1 MICFLVTSVLKFAF
15 LPYYRRVNVYPFFVF
30 ARAANPDTER
40 KILNEAMKRKLLKG
54 IDPNV
59 KGNIFV
65 LHQDP
70 YTATVSPDK
79 ILQDC
84 CKAKVHLVTASVKPV
99 PPSETKDLIARVD
112 EQIQL
117 VKALLNLTKALTT
130 HVKDPNEKLH
140 KLEDAKITVP
150 ISQN

>member
-1 MICFLVTSVLKFAF
+1 
-15 LPYYRRVNVYPFFVF
+15 
-30 ARAANPDTER
+30 
-40 KILNEAMKRKLLKG
+40 MKRKHLKG
-54 IDPNV
+54 IHPNV
-59 KGNIFV
+59 KRNIFV

-70 YTATVSPDK
+70 YTTTVSPYK
-79 ILQDC
+79 IRQDC
-84 CKAKVHLVTASVKPV
+84 RKAKVHLVTASVKPV